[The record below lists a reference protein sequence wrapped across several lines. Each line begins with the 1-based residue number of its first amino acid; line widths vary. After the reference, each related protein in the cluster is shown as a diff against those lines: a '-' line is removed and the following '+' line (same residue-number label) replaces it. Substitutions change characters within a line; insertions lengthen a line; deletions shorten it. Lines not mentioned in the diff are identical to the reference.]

1 MSSLCGNADNE
12 VQTDNDH
19 TDETGRPG
27 QNHLPF
33 SVLSFFSE
41 NHFLVLPTI
50 KEMCSGP
57 IGSMRHI
64 KSLSFIVRTKFL
76 YYKLGLQCL

>member
-1 MSSLCGNADNE
+1 MSSLYGNADNE
-12 VQTDNDH
+12 VQTDNDQA
-19 TDETGRPG
+19 DETGRPG

-50 KEMCSGP
+50 KEICSGRR
-57 IGSMRHI
+57 G
-64 KSLSFIVRTKFL
+64 
-76 YYKLGLQCL
+76 